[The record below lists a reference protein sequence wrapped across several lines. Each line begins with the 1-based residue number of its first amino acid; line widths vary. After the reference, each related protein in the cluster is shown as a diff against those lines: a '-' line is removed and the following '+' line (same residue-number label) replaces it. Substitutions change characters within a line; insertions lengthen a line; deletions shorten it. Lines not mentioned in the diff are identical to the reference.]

1 MESIKIKGARVNNLK
16 NIDVEIPRD
25 KLIVVT
31 GVSGSGKSSL
41 AFDTLYAEGQRR
53 YVESLSSYARQ
64 FLGRMGKPECDYI
77 KGIPPAI
84 AIEQKVS
91 SRNPRSTVGTST
103 EIYEYMRMLFARVGR
118 TYSPVSGD
126 EVKKQGVEDVI
137 RCAASYTPGT
147 RFVVLA
153 PMHLCKENGTADVRE
168 CLKKYLQQ
176 GFVRI
181 EVDGQ
186 ITAIDEYLAAE
197 SSASPTEVYLV
208 IDRLSVRD
216 DNDSISRLTDSVETA
231 FYEGGGEMMLRF
243 LPAGILHRFNSRF
256 EADGI
261 VFQEPTDQL
270 FAFNSPLGACPECEG
285 FGKIMGIDERLVIP
299 NSALSLYEG
308 CVQCWRG
315 EKMSE
320 WKTWFIRFNSERGFP
335 VHKPYYELTQAE
347 KDWLWHG
354 KPSDKALAEWTLF
367 PEELEWGLISID
379 AFFEMLKAG
388 QYKIQNRVMLS
399 RYRGKTT
406 CPKCLGRRLKPEANY
421 VRVAR
426 HTISELVEW
435 PISKLAEW
443 FAKDLTKDL
452 TENEQKI
459 AMRLLVEI
467 RSRLQFLM
475 DVGLPYLTLN
485 RLSNSLSGGESQ
497 RINLA
502 TSLGS
507 ALVGSLYILDEPS
520 IGLHSRDTER
530 LIKVLLQ
537 LRDLGNTVIVVEHDE
552 DIMRAADW
560 IIDVGPEAGR
570 LGGQVVYNGN
580 LRVSESNQTCLN
592 CRAGADSRPQSGIK
606 TENGKL
612 STPSPLRGTTPVSGV
627 ESVTTGNIA
636 PADCPPET
644 GWTSEAEGVDKIAHH
659 SPLTVPSSP
668 LTEIKS
674 HTLDFLSGKDSIP
687 VPEGRRKWNR
697 YIEIR
702 GARANNLKGID
713 VRFPLNVM
721 TCVTG
726 VSGSGKSSL
735 VRDILFNA
743 IKRNLD
749 EVGERPGEF
758 AALEGDTNAIQAIEF
773 VDQNPIGKSSR
784 SNPVTYV
791 KAWDEIRKLF
801 AQQALSQQM
810 GFTAAYFSFNASGGR
825 CEECNGE
832 GTVTV
837 EMQFMADLVLECESC
852 HGKRFKQEIL
862 EVRFHEKNV
871 YDILDMTINQ
881 AIEFFTEWNEK
892 KIVRLLKP
900 LQDVGLGYIKLGQ
913 SSSTLSGGEN
923 QRVKLAYYLGMDK
936 HVPTM
941 FIFDEPTTG
950 LHFHDI
956 KKLLAS
962 FDALLKKGHT
972 LVIIEHNLDVIKCA
986 DHVLD
991 IGPEGGEKGG
1001 NLVASG
1007 TPEEIVKCKQSYTG
1021 HFLKEKL
1028 GVLSTL

>member
-1 MESIKIKGARVNNLK
+1 MDSIYIKGARVNNLK

-91 SRNPRSTVGTST
+91 SRNPRSTVGPST

-118 TYSPVSGD
+118 TYSPVSGE

-153 PMHLCKENGTADVRE
+153 PMHLCMENGTADVRE

-197 SSASPTEVYLV
+197 IKTSPTEVYLV

-335 VHKPYYELTQAE
+335 IHKPYYELTQAE

-354 KPSDKALAEWTLF
+354 KPSDKVLSEWTLF
-367 PEELEWGLISID
+367 PEEQEWGLISID
-379 AFFEMLKAG
+379 AFFEILKAG

-421 VRVAR
+421 VRVAG

-570 LGGQVVYNGN
+570 LGGRIVYNGT
-580 LRVSESNQTCLN
+580 LT
-592 CRAGADSRPQSGIK
+592 
-606 TENGKL
+606 
-612 STPSPLRGTTPVSGV
+612 
-627 ESVTTGNIA
+627 
-636 PADCPPET
+636 
-644 GWTSEAEGVDKIAHH
+644 AHR
-659 SPLTVPSSP
+659 SPLTD
-668 LTEIKS
+668 IKS

-758 AALEGDTNAIQAIEF
+758 ASLEGDTNAIQTIEF

-825 CEECNGE
+825 CEECNGD

-852 HGKRFKQEIL
+852 HGKRFKPEIL

-900 LQDVGLGYIKLGQ
+900 LQDVGLGYVKLGQ

-1007 TPEEIVKCKQSYTG
+1007 TPEEIVQCKQSYTG
-1021 HFLKEKL
+1021 RFLKEKL
-1028 GVLSTL
+1028 AR

>member
-1 MESIKIKGARVNNLK
+1 MESIYIKGARVNNLK

-64 FLGRMGKPECDYI
+64 FLGRMGKPECDFI

-118 TYSPVSGD
+118 TYSPVSGE

-137 RCAASYTPGT
+137 RCVKTYTPGT

-186 ITAIDEYLAAE
+186 ITTIEEYLA
-197 SSASPTEVYLV
+197 TEGGATPREVHLV

-216 DNDSISRLTDSVETA
+216 DNDSLSRLTDSVETA

-243 LPAGILHRFNSRF
+243 LPAGILHKFNSRF

-354 KPSDKALAEWTLF
+354 KPSEKALSEWTLT
-367 PEELEWGLISID
+367 PEEQEWGLVSID
-379 AFFEMLKAG
+379 AFFDMLKAG
-388 QYKIQNRVMLS
+388 QYKIQNRVMLA

-421 VRVAR
+421 VRVAGR
-426 HTISELVEW
+426 TISELVEW
-435 PISKLAEW
+435 PISKLSEW
-443 FAKDLTKDL
+443 FAKDLTSNL

-530 LIKVLLQ
+530 LIKVLHQ
-537 LRDLGNTVIVVEHDE
+537 LRDLGNTVVVVEHDE

-570 LGGQVVYNGN
+570 LGGQIVYNGK
-580 LRVSESNQTCLN
+580 
-592 CRAGADSRPQSGIK
+592 IK
-606 TENGKL
+606 TENGKRKTENGKVQA
-612 STPSPLRGTTPVSGV
+612 SESMVGTRHAVSEKAECEQGQ
-627 ESVTTGNIA
+627 ESDA
-636 PADCPPET
+636 L
-644 GWTSEAEGVDKIAHH
+644 TSHL
-659 SPLTVPSSP
+659 SPLTS
-668 LTEIKS
+668 LHS
-674 HTLDFLSGKDSIP
+674 HTLDFLSGRDSIP
-687 VPEGRRKWNR
+687 VPETRRRWNR

-749 EVGERPGEF
+749 EVGDRPGEF
-758 AALEGDTNAIQAIEF
+758 ASLEGDTNAIQAIEF

-801 AQQALSQQM
+801 AQQALAQQM

-852 HGKRFKQEIL
+852 HGKRFKQEVL

-881 AIEFFTEWNEK
+881 AIEFFTEWKEK

-956 KKLLAS
+956 KKLLAA
-962 FDALLKKGHT
+962 FDALLMKGHT
-972 LVIIEHNLDVIKCA
+972 LIIIEHNPDVIKCA
-986 DHVLD
+986 DHILD
-991 IGPEGGEKGG
+991 MGPEGGEEGG
-1001 NLVASG
+1001 YLIASG
-1007 TPEEIVKCKQSYTG
+1007 TPEEIVQCKQSYTG

-1028 GVLSTL
+1028 S